1 MRKPRAIAGA
11 AREMSPSVD
20 IVVSAAAW
28 EALPGLEDLASR
40 AVEQSARVGGAKT
53 ARDSELCIVFCDDAE
68 MRGLNAK
75 WRGQDKPTN
84 VLSFP
89 TPGALATKPL
99 LGDIVIAFETV
110 AREADEQ
117 GKSLADHASHMI
129 IHGFL
134 HLIGYDHGTQAEAE
148 AMEALERRA
157 AEALG
162 IKDPYDGTRPI
173 DGDAAGAGSTKSH
186 VGEN

>member
-1 MRKPRAIAGA
+1 MSSTPPPGRRCPASKTSPRAPWRKAPLVAGA
-11 AREMSPSVD
+11 R
-20 IVVSAAAW
+20 
-28 EALPGLEDLASR
+28 LA
-40 AVEQSARVGGAKT
+40 K
-53 ARDSELCIVFCDDAE
+53 DCELCIVFCDDAE
-68 MRGLNAK
+68 IRGLNAT

-110 AREADEQ
+110 AREAREQ
-117 GKSLADHASHMI
+117 DKSLADHASHMI

-134 HLIGYDHGTQAEAE
+134 HLIGYDHETPAEAE
-148 AMEALERRA
+148 AMEALERRV
-157 AEALG
+157 AETLG
-162 IKDPYDGTRPI
+162 IRDPYDGTRPI
-173 DGDAAGAGSTKSH
+173 DGAEGIGSTKSH

>member
-1 MRKPRAIAGA
+1 
-11 AREMSPSVD
+11 MSSAVD
-20 IVVSAAAW
+20 IVVNAAAW
-28 EALPGLEDLASR
+28 EALPGLEDLAAR
-40 AVEQSARVGGAKT
+40 AVEQSALVAGANL
-53 ARDSELCIVFCDDAE
+53 AEDCELCIVFCDDAE
-68 MRGLNAK
+68 IRGLNAQ

-110 AREADEQ
+110 AREAREQ
-117 GKSLADHASHMI
+117 DKSLADHASHMI

-134 HLIGYDHGTQAEAE
+134 HLIGYDHETPAEAE
-148 AMEALERRA
+148 AMEALERRVA
-157 AEALG
+157 KALG
-162 IKDPYDGTRPI
+162 INDPYEGMQPI
-173 DGDAAGAGSTKSH
+173 DGAAGGTGSTKSH